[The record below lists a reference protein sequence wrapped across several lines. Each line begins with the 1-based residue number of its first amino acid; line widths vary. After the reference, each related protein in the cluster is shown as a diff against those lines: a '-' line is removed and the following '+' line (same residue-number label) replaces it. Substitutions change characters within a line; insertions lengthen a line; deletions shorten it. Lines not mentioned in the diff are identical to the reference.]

1 VIDIEFGRSRTDHK
15 IKLGGPVDRIL
26 IVKKTKKMLIF
37 LIIKIT
43 ALAY

>member
-1 VIDIEFGRSRTDHK
+1 VIDIEFGKSITDTQ
-15 IKLGGPVDRIL
+15 IKLGGSVDGTL
-26 IVKKTKKMLIF
+26 VVKKTKKMLIF